1 MDPTPTLN
9 DAAANEFFGKSFAL
23 AGPSP
28 QLEAAR
34 LPVRGD
40 LAHIRMA
47 GKYFVPHY
55 AVPMA
60 ASLPQGAELLASLKA
75 DALTLASLP
84 AGSAFDVLDMA
95 GAWAW
100 GECPETGL
108 VGYVPL
114 ARLTGLPS

>member
-1 MDPTPTLN
+1 MPDPAT
-9 DAAANEFFGKSFAL
+9 NEFFGKTFAL

-28 QLEAAR
+28 QIEAAR

-55 AVPMA
+55 AVPMPA
-60 ASLPQGAELLASLKA
+60 TLPEGADLLASLKT
-75 DALTLASLP
+75 DAPSLASLA
-84 AGSAFDVLDMA
+84 AGGAFDVLDIS

-114 ARLTGLPS
+114 ARLSGLPS